1 MAKTKVISDL
11 FSPIEISMEFMT
23 VLFANESDEKFPVNC
38 NDHYW
43 PKSRASKLK

>member
-11 FSPIEISMEFMT
+11 FSPIEISIEFMT
-23 VLFANESDEKFPVNC
+23 VLFANESDEKFTVDC

-43 PKSRASKLK
+43 PKSLASKLK

>member
-23 VLFANESDEKFPVNC
+23 VLFANESDEKFPV
-38 NDHYW
+38 
-43 PKSRASKLK
+43 KSRSLVRRN

>member
-38 NDHYW
+38 IIGRSLVRRN
-43 PKSRASKLK
+43 